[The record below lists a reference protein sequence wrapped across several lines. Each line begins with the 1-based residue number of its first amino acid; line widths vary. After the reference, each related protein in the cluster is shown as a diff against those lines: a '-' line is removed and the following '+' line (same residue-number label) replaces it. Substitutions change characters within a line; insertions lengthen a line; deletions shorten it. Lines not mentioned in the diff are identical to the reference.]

1 MRATGLATM
10 LPVALLLF
18 ACVETAPTA
27 TPALSFST
35 EEELRAA
42 LVEIDRRC
50 REEYEATIAGLTVS
64 GIAFGGPAAS
74 IGKMAARSAAQ
85 ERLDNCRAEYDR
97 VRAEAAALGLSA
109 DPRRE

>member
-74 IGKMAARSAAQ
+74 IGQDGGPECGAGEAGQLPR
-85 ERLDNCRAEYDR
+85 R
-97 VRAEAAALGLSA
+97 VRPGARRSRRPGPVRRS
-109 DPRRE
+109 RRE